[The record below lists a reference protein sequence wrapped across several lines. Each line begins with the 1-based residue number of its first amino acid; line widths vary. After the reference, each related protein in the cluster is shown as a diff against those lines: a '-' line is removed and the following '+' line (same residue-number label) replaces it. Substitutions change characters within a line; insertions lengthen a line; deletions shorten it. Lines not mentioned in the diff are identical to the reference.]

1 MTRGVL
7 SYRKFNLRTGLL
19 STSKTY
25 SPDLCSPYSRP
36 LKSRGCPCYR
46 SGPLWSVNVFNKGVI
61 RTEIRFS
68 EIQDGKDVDVLRGP
82 FHKLKKFSVI
92 SQMMYWSKYSGNRS
106 SFYGPT
112 YRLFFLEFH
121 WFCQQLFDHTQFSS
135 LFYIWVFQLFH
146 HKIFQKRID
155 SIERFDES
163 NTL

>member
-25 SPDLCSPYSRP
+25 SPDLCSLYSRP

-61 RTEIRFS
+61 RTEIRFL
-68 EIQDGKDVDVLRGP
+68 EIQGGKDVDVLRGP

-92 SQMMYWSKYSGNRS
+92 SQMMINI
-106 SFYGPT
+106 
-112 YRLFFLEFH
+112 FH
-121 WFCQQLFDHTQFSS
+121 QKSDIL
-135 LFYIWVFQLFH
+135 V
-146 HKIFQKRID
+146 KIFGQHVKVLRTDISSIFSRI
-155 SIERFDES
+155 SLVLSATFRSYTVFFIVLHMSVSAFPP
-163 NTL
+163 